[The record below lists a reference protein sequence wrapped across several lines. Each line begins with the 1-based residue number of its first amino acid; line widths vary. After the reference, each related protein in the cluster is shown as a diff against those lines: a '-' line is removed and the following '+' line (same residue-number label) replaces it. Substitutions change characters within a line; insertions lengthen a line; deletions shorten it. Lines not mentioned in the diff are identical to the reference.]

1 MSDIND
7 FYETKSICFHI
18 LVGFYPSKSARDFSP
33 LLLTICK
40 RQFSVNGQIF
50 FNRADKN
57 KSTVSVLCLIFFF
70 FFFFFLAMLY
80 YMSDIKVPDNS
91 HE

>member
-1 MSDIND
+1 MLQFIADNVEDFDVICLLADD
-7 FYETKSICFHI
+7 FYEKGIFFHI
-18 LVGFYPSKSARDFSP
+18 LVGFHPSKSFRDSSL
-33 LLLTICK
+33 LLLTTCK
-40 RQFSVNGQIF
+40 RQFSVDGQIF

-57 KSTVSVLCLIFFF
+57 KNTVI
-70 FFFFFLAMLY
+70 MLY